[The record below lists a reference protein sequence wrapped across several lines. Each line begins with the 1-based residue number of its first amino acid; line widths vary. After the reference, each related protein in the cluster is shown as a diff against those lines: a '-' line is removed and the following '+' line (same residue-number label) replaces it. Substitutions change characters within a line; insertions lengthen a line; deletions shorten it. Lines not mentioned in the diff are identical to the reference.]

1 MAIKDRLYTV
11 NPFNWSGLQN
21 VFNQERGLQVPTVIG
36 TPTIPQGNGSW
47 VDRLYNERNYSLSSA
62 ASTPST
68 GVAATG
74 KQSKWDIL
82 AQKDKEANPWN
93 YADDLDTT
101 DQYKHQKNIFGI
113 TKEMNP
119 FSKGNIANTA
129 AIAAPIVGQA
139 ANKIISGGYS
149 SGAGKAIGTIGT
161 TAGGIISN
169 FNPMLGAGV
178 TLASNVIG
186 GATNAL
192 FGEKLNEG
200 LKKSI
205 DTQNQNMKSLANAA
219 AGTRSQDE
227 LADIATQLY
236 SEHVNAHNGP
246 WKGGVWNKSADKKNE
261 RLMNKTRYLA
271 DLGERT
277 VENSAHNIAM
287 DQVDNA
293 LYNYSAFGGPLDMIN
308 TEDMD
313 AINYGFLSDYL
324 TNRRKQAEAK
334 DKINGITAMPAG
346 TMFAIGGDMQTN
358 SADFSTGLTHVDAGG
373 SHEMNPNGGVE
384 MGVDREGTPNLLEQG
399 ETVFNDYVYSV
410 RIELDDEA
418 KKAFHIG
425 KKRKITYADMS
436 KKLEKEASERPN
448 DPISR
453 AALKV
458 QMQDL
463 AEHQE
468 RQKQEMEAARVREAF
483 EALTPEEQA
492 ELMQYA
498 QQREQQEAQA
508 QMAEQPT
515 EEEMMAAQQ
524 QMSPEDMAMMQQQQM
539 MAQEGAGMAPQGMEE
554 VPVQAAYGGKVNR
567 FDNGGLKDKIYNL
580 LKLYT
585 DDDFKNWADK
595 NKVGAVDWDD
605 IYSNKA
611 FIEALGK
618 DNPSLRHALQ
628 NRYDF
633 GVYTAPK
640 IDKVT
645 FDNDRGNWDNQTV
658 AGWWGSEDPAWKEL
672 VSKGKVK
679 ETDDLNREQLAD
691 LIRNT
696 DAFKRGTQW
705 LQDSED
711 NRLMYLKAILDN
723 PNAPTKARA
732 YAQKYIDKNGW
743 KEGAARDYET
753 IFNNPS
759 GRAANPGTYWKT
771 PIELSRGKVAKNF
784 IINEDGSV
792 SEMAVDVPEGWK
804 AENTYN
810 WADNDSD
817 YTYNYFKRPADSGAA
832 TDAVG
837 KKKEG
842 EGDDE
847 SDWIVTPNYK
857 NENLRYAGLLSP
869 AIGLGLQMMNV
880 GRPDTAAI
888 DAAVDLVG
896 GSPALAHHKPIG
908 NYIHTKPADIQF
920 QRNMNRAQNNAVGR
934 SILNASNGNAGTI
947 MAGLLANGL
956 NGQTAD
962 GNLLFEAQKY
972 ADATNR
978 QDADFNRGTDM
989 YNADAFNKT
998 AMANAEMLS
1007 REKQASATARLQ
1019 AAQAKM
1025 DADAGWYN
1033 GIYGNIGGFFKGLS
1047 DLGRENAQHNMI
1059 AEMAADE
1066 IFGPMSPRTNTGK
1079 RGKYLTFTK
1088 KSAKGGKINR
1098 KKGGK

>member
-1 MAIKDRLYTV
+1 M
-11 NPFNWSGLQN
+11 SLQ
-21 VFNQERGLQVPTVIG
+21 
-36 TPTIPQGNGSW
+36 
-47 VDRLYNERNYSLSSA
+47 
-62 ASTPST
+62 
-68 GVAATG
+68 
-74 KQSKWDIL
+74 
-82 AQKDKEANPWN
+82 
-93 YADDLDTT
+93 
-101 DQYKHQKNIFGI
+101 
-113 TKEMNP
+113 
-119 FSKGNIANTA
+119 
-129 AIAAPIVGQA
+129 
-139 ANKIISGGYS
+139 
-149 SGAGKAIGTIGT
+149 
-161 TAGGIISN
+161 
-169 FNPMLGAGV
+169 
-178 TLASNVIG
+178 
-186 GATNAL
+186 
-192 FGEKLNEG
+192 
-200 LKKSI
+200 
-205 DTQNQNMKSLANAA
+205 
-219 AGTRSQDE
+219 
-227 LADIATQLY
+227 
-236 SEHVNAHNGP
+236 
-246 WKGGVWNKSADKKNE
+246 
-261 RLMNKTRYLA
+261 
-271 DLGERT
+271 
-277 VENSAHNIAM
+277 
-287 DQVDNA
+287 
-293 LYNYSAFGGPLDMIN
+293 
-308 TEDMD
+308 
-313 AINYGFLSDYL
+313 
-324 TNRRKQAEAK
+324 
-334 DKINGITAMPAG
+334 
-346 TMFAIGGDMQTN
+346 
-358 SADFSTGLTHVDAGG
+358 
-373 SHEMNPNGGVE
+373 
-384 MGVDREGTPNLLEQG
+384 
-399 ETVFNDYVYSV
+399 
-410 RIELDDEA
+410 
-418 KKAFHIG
+418 
-425 KKRKITYADMS
+425 
-436 KKLEKEASERPN
+436 
-448 DPISR
+448 
-453 AALKV
+453 
-458 QMQDL
+458 
-463 AEHQE
+463 
-468 RQKQEMEAARVREAF
+468 
-483 EALTPEEQA
+483 
-492 ELMQYA
+492 
-498 QQREQQEAQA
+498 
-508 QMAEQPT
+508 QPR
-515 EEEMMAAQQ
+515 
-524 QMSPEDMAMMQQQQM
+524 AMMQQQQM
-539 MAQEGAGMAPQGMEE
+539 MAQEGAGMAPHGMEE

-567 FDNGGLKDKIYNL
+567 FDKGGLKDKIYNL

-595 NKVGAVDWDD
+595 NKVGTVDWDD
-605 IYSNKA
+605 IYSNRA

-633 GVYTAPK
+633 GVYTSPK

-679 ETDDLNREQLAD
+679 ETDNLNREQLAD

-723 PNAPTKARA
+723 PKAPAKARA

-810 WADNDSD
+810 WADKDSD
-817 YTYNYFKRPADSGAA
+817 YIYNYFKRPADSGAA
-832 TDAVG
+832 AGDAG
-837 KKKEG
+837 KKKAGEG
-842 EGDDE
+842 EDDDE

-869 AIGLGLQMMNV
+869 AIGLGLQLMNV

-908 NYIHTKPADIQF
+908 NYIHTKPVDIQF

-934 SILNASNGNAGTI
+934 SILNASNGNAGTV

-989 YNADAFNKT
+989 YNADAYTKT
-998 AMANAEMLS
+998 SATNAGLLSDAARANY
-1007 REKQASATARLQ
+1007 TARLQ

-1059 AEMAADE
+1059 AEMAADG
-1066 IFGPMSPRTNTGK
+1066 IFGPMSPMTNTGK
-1079 RGKYLTFTK
+1079 RGKYLTITK
-1088 KSAKGGKINR
+1088 KSAAKGGKISK
-1098 KKGGK
+1098 KKG